1 MSGTGLGGEG
11 AGSRQGRAQGCFPEN
26 NRPSH
31 LSGVSLEGSELM
43 FPDLVQLICAY
54 CHTR

>member
-1 MSGTGLGGEG
+1 MGI
-11 AGSRQGRAQGCFPEN
+11 PEN
-26 NRPSH
+26 SLTSH
-31 LSGVSLEGSELM
+31 LSGVSLEGSELV

>member
-1 MSGTGLGGEG
+1 MRG
-11 AGSRQGRAQGCFPEN
+11 AGLEGRGWKQRLGAGGSPEN
-26 NRPSH
+26 SLTSH
-31 LSGVSLEGSELM
+31 LSGVSLEGSELV

>member
-1 MSGTGLGGEG
+1 MSGAGPGDG
-11 AGSRQGRAQGCFPEN
+11 AGAGAGPGAPGTASLPV
-26 NRPSH
+26 
-31 LSGVSLEGSELM
+31 SGVWLEGSELV